1 MDTTHPPN
9 WYDPVFLPLTT
20 PRLKSGVE
28 WELYVPMATIG
39 ALLFLFG
46 AIHMDIYGILGALAC
61 FGPVKWLLREAAK
74 HDGQWTKIHFAARR
88 EPLVRLPG

>member
-1 MDTTHPPN
+1 
-9 WYDPVFLPLTT
+9 
-20 PRLKSGVE
+20 
-28 WELYVPMATIG
+28 MATIG